1 MKVIGMHSPPEIY
14 IFLISIISFFSQAQ
28 EKKKSQLKMV
38 CTEKVSTK
46 TKQTILNVCTMVIV
60 VLLC

>member
-1 MKVIGMHSPPEIY
+1 MKVIGMHIPPEIY

-28 EKKKSQLKMV
+28 KKKSQLKMV

-46 TKQTILNVCTMVIV
+46 TKQTILNVGMTVIV